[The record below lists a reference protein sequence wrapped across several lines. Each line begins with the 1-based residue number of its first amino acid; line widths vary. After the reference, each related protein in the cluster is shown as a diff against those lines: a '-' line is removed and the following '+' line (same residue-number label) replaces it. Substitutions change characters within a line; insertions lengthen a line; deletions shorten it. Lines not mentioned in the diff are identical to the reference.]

1 MFPDSESRISSLESS
16 IGSGGTI
23 GFTVRGV
30 FRDSSGRDAKQW
42 RRREQVAISDG
53 I

>member
-16 IGSGGTI
+16 IGSGRTI
-23 GFTVRGV
+23 GFTVRGG
-30 FRDSSGRDAKQW
+30 FMDSSGRDTKQW
-42 RRREQVAISDG
+42 RSCEQVAISDR